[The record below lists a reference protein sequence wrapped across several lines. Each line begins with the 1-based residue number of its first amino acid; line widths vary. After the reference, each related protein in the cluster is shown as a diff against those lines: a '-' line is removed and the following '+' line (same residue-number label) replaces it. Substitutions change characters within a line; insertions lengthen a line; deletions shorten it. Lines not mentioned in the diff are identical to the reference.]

1 MPREKVFVQS
11 HEGGAADL
19 ARILDA
25 RSDIALARDV
35 SGDLRRAMV
44 RRTDSF
50 GAATEPDP
58 ELAEYIVDH
67 LRTAY
72 DELLNEPVP
81 DHLIELLA
89 HLCDAEDKS

>member
-1 MPREKVFVQS
+1 MPREKVFVQP
-11 HEGGAADL
+11 HESGPADL

-35 SGDLRRAMV
+35 ANHLRNGTVQPNNFLTNAV
-44 RRTDSF
+44 ES
-50 GAATEPDP
+50 DP

-67 LRTAY
+67 LRAAY

-81 DHLIELLA
+81 DHLMELLA
-89 HLCDAEDKS
+89 HLYDAEDKS

>member
-1 MPREKVFVQS
+1 MPRQKVFVQS
-11 HEGGAADL
+11 HESGAAGL

-25 RSDIALARDV
+25 KSDIALAKEV
-35 SGDLRRAMV
+35 SGDLRRGMV
-44 RRTDSF
+44 RPADSF
-50 GAATEPDP
+50 GSADPDP

-81 DHLIELLA
+81 DHLMELLA
-89 HLCDAEDKS
+89 HLCDAEDES